1 MKRLFPTHGLSERG
15 GIIIVALMVLLALS
29 GIALLGVRTT
39 YHEIRSAGNH
49 SFDRMGYQ
57 ITDGAVATTVTYA
70 TSSPSAFLGVAYSNG
85 MTFQASHLG
94 DIYGN
99 LWDLSPGGSLGFAGN
114 NLGTPDFWTNVD
126 QPITLN
132 FYPGSSVGEFC
143 AEKHTWRTHG
153 TIGNSSAL
161 DQASQLDRPP
171 FGEKVILT
179 RWMVGPLDCAGG
191 NP

>member
-1 MKRLFPTHGLSERG
+1 MKYILSQTSLNQRG

-29 GIALLGVRTT
+29 GIALMGIRTT
-39 YHEIRSAGNH
+39 HQEIRSAGNH

-57 ITDGAVATTVTYA
+57 ITDGGASTTVSYA
-70 TSSPSAFLGVAYSNG
+70 TSNPSAFLGVAYSNG
-85 MTFQASHLG
+85 MTFKATHLG
-94 DIYGN
+94 DVYNN
-99 LWDLSPGGSLGFAGN
+99 LWDLSAGGSLGFAGT
-114 NLGTPDFWTNVD
+114 NLGSPDFWTVID
-126 QPITLN
+126 QPVTLN

-153 TIGNSSAL
+153 TIGDTTATG
-161 DQASQLDRPP
+161 QESQLDRPN